1 MVVAHRPRK
10 KKKSII
16 IIGKYSRE
24 RGRLKWNEK
33 RIKGTRGNGS
43 YPMLFQRRAFR
54 FGQNTKN
61 KQKERKKKIYDVYS
75 GEAMVPSRVPSSPL
89 LSSPRM
95 ATNTRFLD
103 KKKKE
108 EKTHG
113 VLIITGRVSSVL
125 STILLVPRCV
135 TSLPPATIG
144 GKGETRGTSR
154 FPTAPSPPSTPSS
167 ANISLFRV
175 SLKVWKCGALT
186 SESRFANIRERE
198 RERMTGETRRLCGHE
213 TSFARIRGSC
223 VVWRMRRVG
232 KEIELPVDVSASSF
246 LSFYSSALAEP
257 SL

>member
-61 KQKERKKKIYDVYS
+61 KQKERKKKIHDVYS

-89 LSSPRM
+89 LSSPLLSSPFLSSRRTT
-95 ATNTRFLD
+95 TNTRFLD

-125 STILLVPRCV
+125 STILLVPRYV
-135 TSLPPATIG
+135 TSLPPAKIG
-144 GKGETRGTSR
+144 GKEGGKLAER
-154 FPTAPSPPSTPSS
+154 
-167 ANISLFRV
+167 RV
-175 SLKVWKCGALT
+175 SQL
-186 SESRFANIRERE
+186 
-198 RERMTGETRRLCGHE
+198 
-213 TSFARIRGSC
+213 
-223 VVWRMRRVG
+223 
-232 KEIELPVDVSASSF
+232 LPPHLPPPLPQTF
-246 LSFYSSALAEP
+246 LYFGFR
-257 SL
+257 